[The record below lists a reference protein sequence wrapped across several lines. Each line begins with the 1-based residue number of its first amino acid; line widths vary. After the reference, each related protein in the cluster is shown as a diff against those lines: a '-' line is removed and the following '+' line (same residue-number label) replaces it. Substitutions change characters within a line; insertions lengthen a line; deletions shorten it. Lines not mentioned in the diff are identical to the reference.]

1 MTDCYKC
8 VLEFLYDSERII
20 KDPRRKAAT
29 QLIFKKKGRGDE
41 GSAEGIMIFN
51 G

>member
-8 VLEFLYDSERII
+8 VLEFLYDSEKII

-29 QLIFKKKGRGDE
+29 QLIFKKK
-41 GSAEGIMIFN
+41 AEVMKALQKE
-51 G
+51 